1 MLNKSLTFIVL
12 TAFAGFVFFSCG
24 EKKEEKTTGTEK
36 KDTVD
41 TSKTV
46 AQSEL
51 MGKLELFVL
60 NEFFPTESFKTLKAS
75 GAAYNSKVLAD
86 VKNAKNLTTN
96 FVKAINLGVFG
107 ADLNYSVCN
116 DQAQSALSYL
126 TTSKTLTDELDVP
139 MAFDEEVMKKYQ
151 ENINKPDELNM
162 IIFDAYDKTS
172 QMLKSNEQ
180 LEMSALVIAGSWFE
194 GLYLNVVNYKSGDD
208 VKSFI
213 LLQKNQLEKVIS
225 IFSEFKDNEYMAG
238 LTADFNSI
246 MAFYTGLKK
255 ENEISAD
262 EMKSFA
268 KLLTSIRDKI
278 IVKQ

>member
-1 MLNKSLTFIVL
+1 
-12 TAFAGFVFFSCG
+12 
-24 EKKEEKTTGTEK
+24 
-36 KDTVD
+36 
-41 TSKTV
+41 
-46 AQSEL
+46 
-51 MGKLELFVL
+51 
-60 NEFFPTESFKTLKAS
+60 
-75 GAAYNSKVLAD
+75 
-86 VKNAKNLTTN
+86 
-96 FVKAINLGVFG
+96 
-107 ADLNYSVCN
+107 
-116 DQAQSALSYL
+116 
-126 TTSKTLTDELDVP
+126 
-139 MAFDEEVMKKYQ
+139 
-151 ENINKPDELNM
+151 
-162 IIFDAYDKTS
+162 
-172 QMLKSNEQ
+172 
-180 LEMSALVIAGSWFE
+180 MSALVIAGSWFE